1 MVSVNPP
8 RQPVR
13 GNLPAET
20 QPSAHAGGGRSRS
33 ERRADRRCAW
43 RLAVVLIVLYLL
55 TAAGHLT
62 SGDGAAMYRTA
73 QQIVVAGQVAVP
85 PAPEAPAGRDGRHY
99 AKYGLGQSLVE
110 LPLVLFGHTL
120 ATLTN
125 QPDDR
130 LTQFWASLTNTF
142 VCAGIVLVWW
152 RLARDW
158 GYTRPVAT
166 AGAVT
171 LASASLVWPYART
184 DFSEPLLALT
194 LLLTA
199 WCLYRW
205 HGAPPRPWVWALAA
219 GACGGFAFV
228 TKPTAAILCPA
239 FGLYALWLLR
249 SGGWSWGSGLRS
261 LAASLGPLVVAGG
274 FVLAF
279 NYYRFGSVLDLGYG
293 DEPVVG
299 FTTPLPTGIALLLA
313 SSGKGLLWFCPA
325 VVAGLWGWRAF
336 ARAHPAQAALA
347 ALLLVSQLA
356 FFGRWWAWH
365 GDWSWGPRYLV
376 AIIPFLMW
384 GWLPLWQHVLG
395 LFQATEGTE
404 GTEFEEER
412 AYPPGA
418 PAHAVNSVLAVA
430 KRKLRSYL
438 AVLFVAVGVA
448 TGVGVNALGILVDF
462 GTYYSVV
469 GHQLGQ
475 GADVA
480 AARTEPAFSPLAG
493 HWWLLRAA
501 LYDALGDDDRDPL
514 ANPFL
519 HAYPWAEA
527 FPDRVPPHPEYAVKL
542 DLWFAGPDD
551 RPEWVEFVSAL
562 VAWWLLVALIPAGR
576 ALWAAARAGPSPQRR
591 PR

>member
-1 MVSVNPP
+1 M
-8 RQPVR
+8 
-13 GNLPAET
+13 
-20 QPSAHAGGGRSRS
+20 
-33 ERRADRRCAW
+33 
-43 RLAVVLIVLYLL
+43 IVLYLL

-73 QQIVVAGQVAVP
+73 HQLVVAGQVAVP

-110 LPLVLFGHTL
+110 LPLVLVGHTL

-142 VCAGIVLVWW
+142 VSVGVVLVWW
-152 RLARDW
+152 RFARDL
-158 GYTRPVAT
+158 GYARPVAT

-171 LASASLVWPYART
+171 LACASLVWPYARA
-184 DFSEPLLALT
+184 DFSEPLLALA
-194 LLLTA
+194 LLSTA
-199 WCLYRW
+199 WCLHRW
-205 HGAPPRPWVWALAA
+205 HCAPPRPWVWALAA
-219 GACGGFAFV
+219 GACGGLAFV

-239 FGLYALWLLR
+239 FALYALWLLR
-249 SGGWSWGSGLRS
+249 SGGRSWGSGLRS
-261 LAASLGPLVVAGG
+261 LSASLGPLVVAGG

-279 NYYRFGSVLDLGYG
+279 NYYRFGSALDLGYG
-293 DEPVVG
+293 DEPATG
-299 FTTPLPTGIALLLA
+299 FTTPLLTGAALLLA

-325 VVAGLWGWRAF
+325 VAAGLWGWRAF
-336 ARAHPAQAALA
+336 ARAHPAHAALA

-376 AIIPFLMW
+376 AMVPFLMW
-384 GWLPLWQHVLG
+384 GWLPLWQHVLR
-395 LFQATEGTE
+395 LFQATESTA
-404 GTEFEEER
+404 FE
-412 AYPPGA
+412 AGKAHVSGA
-418 PAHAVNSVLAVA
+418 SAHAANSMIPVVN
-430 KRKLRSYL
+430 RKLRSYL
-438 AVLFVAVGVA
+438 AVLVVAAGVA

-475 GADVA
+475 GVDVA
-480 AARTEPAFSPLAG
+480 DARTEPAFSPLAG

-501 LYDALGDDDRDPL
+501 LHDALGDDDSDPL

-562 VAWWLLVALIPAGR
+562 VAWWLLVALIPASR
-576 ALWAAARAGPSPQRR
+576 ALWSAARTTDATDRLAHTVR
-591 PR
+591 